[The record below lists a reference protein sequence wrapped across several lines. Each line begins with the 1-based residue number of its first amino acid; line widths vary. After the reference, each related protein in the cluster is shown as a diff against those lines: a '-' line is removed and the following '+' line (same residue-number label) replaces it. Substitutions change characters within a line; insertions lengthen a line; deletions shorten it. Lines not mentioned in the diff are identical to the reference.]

1 MIQFDA
7 SYSAEDDK
15 IRIRASARLDAETYA
30 RVKAAG
36 FGWAPKQEVFYVIW
50 SPGRED
56 LATELSG
63 GELEDEETTL
73 AERAEARAE
82 RFAGY
87 KENRTRDAESAQR
100 AVHAI
105 ADNIPMGQPILIGH
119 HSERHAR
126 RDAEKIQNGMRKSVK
141 MWETAAYWQS
151 RAAGAIAAAKYKEI
165 PAVRARRIKKLES
178 DRRGFQRDTDKSKL
192 ALDMWAQDP
201 ITLERAKLICNHN
214 HYSAC
219 FKLAEYPRQL
229 PASQY
234 EGSMSF
240 WSALDDGIIT
250 AAQAKTMAVD
260 ASTRAIA
267 RRARWISH
275 LDNRIAY
282 ERAMLGESGG
292 LKADKFQIEV
302 GGQVQRRGRWHI
314 VTKVNRTLEVIRSVT
329 VLGHFAIAIE
339 DVADYRAPA
348 EGVAEKVKAATKL
361 PPMCNYPGDGF
372 KRLTTAEWNQHKR
385 FTDSRHS
392 IVHKATENH
401 GAHRTRATHGPN
413 WSCISV
419 YVTDAKRVDPPAP
432 TGASPAPRIEVLPPA
447 PTVHREPQAPDPIQ
461 ENLKAAR
468 ATAKAG
474 VQVVS
479 APQLFPTP
487 AALVAKMIAAANL
500 KPGLCVLEPSAGT
513 GNIIRAVLDTVDTE
527 VLAYEI
533 NSSLCLQLRQIF
545 PSYKA
550 KVICQDFL
558 TVTEYQ
564 GCYSRILM
572 NPPFVRGA
580 DIEHILHALK
590 FLAKPGY
597 DEATGGLLV
606 AICANGPRQQAELRP
621 LATTWE
627 ELPDGTFAEAGT
639 NVRTVLLTIQR

>member
-250 AAQAKTMAVD
+250 AAQAKAMAVD

-267 RRARWISH
+267 HRARWISH

-282 ERAMLGESGG
+282 ERAMLGESGYVPPPKKASRAELPLLNYAG
-292 LKADKFQIEV
+292 KVAYRRRFQKSEIVECEATPMLKADYAKI
-302 GGQVQRRGRWHI
+302 GSDYRGTVISACGTHRL
-314 VTKVNRTLEVIRSVT
+314 RTCLIKHAYHVVVLTDSKQHPRPDAVT
-329 VLGHFAIAIE
+329 VEAQ
-339 DVADYRAPA
+339 
-348 EGVAEKVKAATKL
+348 AEKDEAARDLLLARKTDEMRARTEASKAQAPEREKAAQE
-361 PPMCNYPGDGF
+361 
-372 KRLTTAEWNQHKR
+372 A
-385 FTDSRHS
+385 
-392 IVHKATENH
+392 
-401 GAHRTRATHGPN
+401 
-413 WSCISV
+413 
-419 YVTDAKRVDPPAP
+419 AP
-432 TGASPAPRIEVLPPA
+432 FEAVK
-447 PTVHREPQAPDPIQ
+447 QA
-461 ENLKAAR
+461 LKS
-468 ATAKAG
+468 G
-474 VQVVS
+474 VQVVV

-487 AALVAKMIAAANL
+487 PALAARMVELAGIET
-500 KPGLCVLEPSAGT
+500 GDRVLEPSAGT
-513 GNIIRAVLDTVDTE
+513 GSILRALLPASRQQTAEIVAV
-527 VLAYEI
+527 EI
-533 NSSLCLQLRQIF
+533 NRSLADILESSHLADSVACF
-545 PSYKA
+545 
-550 KVICQDFL
+550 DFL
-558 TVTEYQ
+558 SLKPCALGEPFE
-564 GCYSRILM
+564 RIVA
-572 NPPFVRGA
+572 NPPFHGA
-580 DIEHILHALK
+580 SDVDHVKHALQ
-590 FLAKPGY
+590 FLRPG
-597 DEATGGLLV
+597 GRLV
-606 AICANGPRQQAELRP
+606 AICANGPRQQAELKP

-627 ELPDGTFAEAGT
+627 ELPDGTFADQGT
-639 NVRTVLLTIQR
+639 NVRTVLMTVQA